1 MKNAYQRGCPLF
13 YMFQLYQTSKSQGY
27 RRVVILCATIEPDD
41 VDLGICADGPLGTSG
56 DWRCNGSLPWAAKAG
71 KKKTGWLNGLNQ
83 WEPV

>member
-1 MKNAYQRGCPLF
+1 
-13 YMFQLYQTSKSQGY
+13 MFQLYQTSKSQGY

-41 VDLGICADGPLGTSG
+41 VDLGICADGPLGTSS